1 MSYKKEKTD
10 GYLTVIGA
18 NSDIAR
24 QFVSDFSCRY
34 SRITLASRDT
44 ASLELF
50 CREKNLSNCVIKRLD
65 ITQNSETESFF
76 EEEKCPDTVI
86 FCAGHIEYKDGPE
99 DNSADNIEKTARI
112 NFEGAVRIIER
123 YAEMMSEAGKGKIV
137 ILSSCAGDRGKYSN
151 RIYSASKSAL
161 NVYAQGLMC
170 KYGKMPCIH
179 LVKLVRVRTKML
191 KKAGS
196 GSVKFACDP
205 SEVSEH
211 IDKILRKD
219 KSTVSYCSAY
229 WRFICFAV
237 RIIPDF
243 IFKRLDL

>member
-24 QFVSDFSCRY
+24 QFVSDFSYKY

-44 ASLELF
+44 ESLKLF
-50 CREKNLSNCVIKRLD
+50 CTEKNLSDCVIKRLD

-76 EEEKCPDTVI
+76 EGEGCPDAVV
-86 FCAGHIEYKDGPE
+86 FCAGHIEYKDCSE
-99 DNSADNIEKTARI
+99 DNSPDNIEKTARI

-123 YAEMMSEAGKGKIV
+123 YAGMMSEVGKGKIV
-137 ILSSCAGDRGKYSN
+137 ILSSCAGERGKYSN
-151 RIYSASKSAL
+151 RIYSASKAAL
-161 NVYAQGLMC
+161 NVYSEGLIC
-170 KYGKMPCIH
+170 KYRKSPCIH
-179 LVKLVRVRTKML
+179 LVKLGRVRTKML

-196 GSVKFACDP
+196 GFERFACDP

-211 IDKILRKD
+211 IDRILRKD
-219 KSTVSYCSAY
+219 KSTVSYCSVH
-229 WRFICFAV
+229 WRFICFVV
-237 RIIPDF
+237 RTIPDF
-243 IFKRLDL
+243 IFNRLDL